1 MGRRTRLESPD
12 SGVQITHY
20 NTTTG
25 QLDYTQ
31 NSVLIEKGQ
40 KIVYQYDEFGR
51 LKKIVYPDNKQL
63 DNTEYEYDENDQIVK
78 KIDNSGEHYY
88 QYGKLGEIVSETIKL
103 KQQTGTID
111 QQQYHEATFSYKH
124 NYLGQMEEIT
134 YPSGE
139 IVKYSYTNG
148 GNVCQVTGKMKFE
161 ASDHTFKY
169 VNNITYDKKDRR
181 TSIEYGN
188 GVKSL
193 YEYDEARGWL
203 TRLVTTDRLDRKI
216 QNIEYRFDV
225 TGNVISYT
233 NDCDTFNTTQEY
245 QYDVLGQLIEVN
257 GKSICNK
264 YSSGPEYVADYTQT
278 WKFDNIGRVEKK
290 TSNAVCPLKNDLG
303 GDLLSYSFDYTYI
316 EGKAN
321 QVGSCT
327 GRYYAYDANGNMT
340 IEQNVPIET
349 ETTGY
354 IATVTQVKDDA
365 YYVDQAWGVENDK
378 QTAVSG
384 ISRRIFEYNCK
395 NEMIVSKDSNYY
407 TKYIYNQEGQRT
419 SKYSSLGESLYFN
432 EYASWTKRSGD
443 SGNPDGRDAM
453 HIYINGQRIVT
464 KQNSATRYELS
475 DQINKQYWYHTNHI
489 GNVDV
494 ITERDGNQF
503 ERFEYTPYGETW
515 IHHDS
520 LYLNNSNLGIFGDSI
535 DIKYRFTGKENDE
548 ETGYTY
554 FGARYLDSKRGIW
567 TQTDPALGDYIPT
580 AGTTPDKLPGMGGI
594 YNLVNSQLYHYA
606 GNNPVK
612 YTDPDGK
619 MDLFAQKFETI
630 YIPKDIKNATTI
642 KAQQLKKEWNIWY
655 DSSKFAAKF
664 YHPVS
669 TRINNDLIENTWELI
684 GDDVLNL
691 LVGSAAS
698 TGLSKLT
705 TFLELIAPNVDEKNF
720 NKFNDFFRNIDTE
733 SNIEIEKEVS
743 ISTSVKDKEV
753 GGANLHGK
761 VITTTTSIRYTRKD
775 TGEYVTLETINVKN
789 VLTTDWNKYYKVEIV
804 GEQ

>member
-1 MGRRTRLESPD
+1 M
-12 SGVQITHY
+12 
-20 NTTTG
+20 
-25 QLDYTQ
+25 
-31 NSVLIEKGQ
+31 
-40 KIVYQYDEFGR
+40 
-51 LKKIVYPDNKQL
+51 
-63 DNTEYEYDENDQIVK
+63 
-78 KIDNSGEHYY
+78 
-88 QYGKLGEIVSETIKL
+88 
-103 KQQTGTID
+103 
-111 QQQYHEATFSYKH
+111 
-124 NYLGQMEEIT
+124 
-134 YPSGE
+134 
-139 IVKYSYTNG
+139 
-148 GNVCQVTGKMKFE
+148 
-161 ASDHTFKY
+161 
-169 VNNITYDKKDRR
+169 
-181 TSIEYGN
+181 
-188 GVKSL
+188 
-193 YEYDEARGWL
+193 
-203 TRLVTTDRLDRKI
+203 
-216 QNIEYRFDV
+216 

-535 DIKYRFTGKENDE
+535 DIKYRFTGKEKDE

-612 YTDPDGK
+612 YTDPDGEFLK
-619 MDLFAQKFETI
+619 SSTI
-630 YIPKDIKNATTI
+630 SVTERAIPWKDVSELRDKLSTKQNRFDNVHDFVSWGMTVLSIFCPQSAAVSLISTADGLLSVHPDSI
-642 KAQQLKKEWNIWY
+642 DKA
-655 DSSKFAAKF
+655 A
-664 YHPVS
+664 V
-669 TRINNDLIENTWELI
+669 NDLQELCNYI
-684 GDDVLNL
+684 TDLGQTTGSLPDVQVTEVTTKVATNEDSY
-691 LVGSAAS
+691 GSSAAPFARPVMERS
-698 TGLSKLT
+698 
-705 TFLELIAPNVDEKNF
+705 
-720 NKFNDFFRNIDTE
+720 
-733 SNIEIEKEVS
+733 
-743 ISTSVKDKEV
+743 
-753 GGANLHGK
+753 
-761 VITTTTSIRYTRKD
+761 ITTTKELKI
-775 TGEYVTLETINVKN
+775 TINGEVWKDKN
-789 VLTTDWNKYYKVEIV
+789 GKEKTIV
-804 GEQ
+804 ISTERQFCGWVNSVDYNNFEWAE